1 MLEQLLMICLV
12 VFAVLSVSTANFR
25 RAVIYM
31 AIFSLIMSLAFLY
44 YKAPDVAIAEAVI
57 GSAMATVLY
66 LVALRKQ
73 DRLTVC
79 VLGET
84 CSLSGQQV
92 SGIGVPASQDSGNG
106 VPASQDSSI
115 GLSEEAASL
124 VEQLR
129 VHFRRK
135 RVNVQLVRSDEPLD
149 SLLEKQF
156 HDLLLCQADNRLTLY
171 GRPADYR
178 LDEIEQ
184 LLADSLSGQ
193 PEIRIIRCEQGGSCD
208 A

>member
-1 MLEQLLMICLV
+1 MLEQLLMVCLV
-12 VFAVLSVSTANFR
+12 VFAVLSVSSANFR

-31 AIFSLIMSLAFLY
+31 AIFSLIMSLVFLY

-79 VLGET
+79 VLGEA
-84 CSLSGQQV
+84 CGLSGQQD
-92 SGIGVPASQDSGNG
+92 SGIGVPASQDSDNG

-124 VEQLR
+124 VERLR

-184 LLADSLSGQ
+184 LVADSLSGQ
-193 PEIRIIRCEQGGSCD
+193 PEIRIVRCEQGGSCD

>member
-1 MLEQLLMICLV
+1 MLEQLLMVCLV
-12 VFAVLSVSTANFR
+12 VFAVLSVSTSNFR

-73 DRLTVC
+73 DRLTIC
-79 VLGET
+79 VLGEA
-84 CSLSGQQV
+84 CGHSGSDDSSNGLSGLQ
-92 SGIGVPASQDSGNG
+92 G
-106 VPASQDSSI
+106 SSI

-124 VEQLR
+124 VERLR

-135 RVNVQLVRSDEPLD
+135 RVNIQLIRSDEPLE
-149 SLLEKQF
+149 SLLETQF

-184 LLADSLSGQ
+184 LVKNSFSDQ
-193 PEIRIIRCEQGGSCD
+193 TDIRIIRCEQGAACD